1 MKKIM
6 ILAGAITMLIGTSIF
21 AKNMDGI
28 GVNQTTRGN
37 YAYST
42 CVAGRGGHH
51 FSRHCNVGGRM
62 GYVQNKEI
70 ESNRIAIMEKRV
82 ELRKEMLKDT
92 PDWNK
97 VEKLNQEIASKR
109 ASNQTIMMRER
120 ATATPN
126 RAVTNS

>member
-6 ILAGAITMLIGTSIF
+6 ILAGAITMLMGTSIF
-21 AKNMDGI
+21 AKNMDGM

-42 CVAGRGGHH
+42 HMSGRGGHH
-51 FSRHCNVGGRM
+51 FSRHCNAGGRM

-120 ATATPN
+120 ATTPN